1 MKSRPR
7 GEIQELKTR
16 ERERA
21 TRARE
26 RGSALERRENG
37 GFRRGGI
44 APQENDSTEAA
55 AVCPV
60 GCPVL
65 AERERA
71 QGRRRSSDRQVRSA
85 DLFPLKKERMNANAP
100 IRALLPFSS
109 YNEQDAAVPV
119 PELTR
124 RDTHP

>member
-55 AVCPV
+55 AVCPA

-71 QGRRRSSDRQVRSA
+71 GQAEKLRRRVRAQIFS
-85 DLFPLKKERMNANAP
+85 PSKKERMNA
-100 IRALLPFSS
+100 
-109 YNEQDAAVPV
+109 
-119 PELTR
+119 
-124 RDTHP
+124 

>member
-7 GEIQELKTR
+7 GEIQELRDAK
-16 ERERA
+16 ERA

-26 RGSALERRENG
+26 RGSALERRESG

-60 GCPVL
+60 GCL
-65 AERERA
+65 FSLRKRERGAGGEAPNGECEA
-71 QGRRRSSDRQVRSA
+71 QIF
-85 DLFPLKKERMNANAP
+85 FP
-100 IRALLPFSS
+100 
-109 YNEQDAAVPV
+109 
-119 PELTR
+119 
-124 RDTHP
+124 

>member
-60 GCPVL
+60 GRPVL
-65 AERERA
+65 EEREKARGRRKSSNRRMRA
-71 QGRRRSSDRQVRSA
+71 QNF
-85 DLFPLKKERMNANAP
+85 FPFKKE
-100 IRALLPFSS
+100 
-109 YNEQDAAVPV
+109 E
-119 PELTR
+119 
-124 RDTHP
+124 